1 MGTKSL
7 FEFSRQAGLTQYA
20 SPSPK
25 LARICGKEYR
35 EHHFPKSQIDQP
47 LFKNLFC
54 KLIEYPE
61 CAKLWAAASNHGR
74 SP

>member
-7 FEFSRQAGLTQYA
+7 FGFSGQADLTQYA
-20 SPSPK
+20 SSSPK

-35 EHHFPKSQIDQP
+35 EYYFSKYQINHP

-54 KLIEYPE
+54 KLIEYPFR
-61 CAKLWAAASNHGR
+61 AKA
-74 SP
+74 